1 MATEEVDGRADELVS
16 YLKSRFPA
24 GVPRCRVVEASG
36 GIISPKTMANLSA
49 KGDQP
54 SGTRRVR
61 GKIVYPVDSFVDWLY
76 GKEVS
81 EDE

>member
-1 MATEEVDGRADELVS
+1 MKAVIKDLIEYREH
-16 YLKSRFPA
+16 LKEKYP
-24 GVPRCRVVEASG
+24 GGIPRCRVVEASG
-36 GIISPKTMANLSA
+36 GIVSPKTMANLSG
-49 KGDQP
+49 KGEEP